1 MRLGSETRAEAAEAV
16 AALVEQLRR
25 LSQLTHWVVGT
36 PEGDAAV
43 EESIR
48 YSVFASEVASLPA
61 QQAWQRVRSGERA
74 RSGEREEHH
83 RMAEQL
89 WLAAW
94 EQWRVARAGH

>member
-1 MRLGSETRAEAAEAV
+1 M
-16 AALVEQLRR
+16 VEQLRR

-61 QQAWQRVRSGERA
+61 QRAWQRVRSGERM
-74 RSGEREEHH
+74 RSGERGEH
-83 RMAEQL
+83 RMGEQL

-94 EQWRVARAGH
+94 EQWRVARSGH